1 LQVEAAASRYFQTV
15 DASIGWRERLRAF
28 FRREPSLAF
37 PESYFQENAN
47 GAVLVTP
54 WLDGTSCEKAKSP
67 PLKARELVPVG
78 RFLAALHAPSPVAL
92 PPELASLL
100 ADTSDE
106 ALHIRFQ
113 ELLET
118 ALEKEVLSS
127 DETQLCSDV
136 FEAAFSL
143 GRVFAHGDLWEPN
156 LLRGKD
162 GRLWLLDAEYAKWAL
177 PGTDLVHF
185 YFQTRVF
192 RGNKRVAME
201 GFWTL
206 YAAVQAVRPAITE
219 EIWTTFLYGLAFAA
233 SRVELGT
240 PECDVVRALTLPI
253 LFRDLSRLLAT

>member
-1 LQVEAAASRYFQTV
+1 M
-15 DASIGWRERLRAF
+15 
-28 FRREPSLAF
+28 
-37 PESYFQENAN
+37 
-47 GAVLVTP
+47 
-54 WLDGTSCEKAKSP
+54 SCEKDKSP
-67 PLKARELVPVG
+67 PLKARELVSVG
-78 RFLAALHAPSPVAL
+78 RLLAALHAPSPAAL

-106 ALHIRFQ
+106 TLDIRFR
-113 ELLET
+113 ELLEA
-118 ALEKEVLSS
+118 ALEKGVLSS

-136 FEAAFSL
+136 FDAAFPL

-162 GRLWLLDAEYAKWAL
+162 GRLWLIDAEYAKWTL

-192 RGNKRVAME
+192 RGNRRVAVE
-201 GFWTL
+201 GFRVL
-206 YAAVQAVRPAITE
+206 FAAVQAVRPAIIQ
-219 EIWTTFLYGLAFAA
+219 EIWPTFLHGLVFAA

-240 PECDVVRALTLPI
+240 PECDVVRALIPPI

>member
-1 LQVEAAASRYFQTV
+1 MR
-15 DASIGWRERLRAF
+15 RRA
-28 FRREPSLAF
+28 L
-37 PESYFQENAN
+37 
-47 GAVLVTP
+47 L
-54 WLDGTSCEKAKSP
+54 
-67 PLKARELVPVG
+67 
-78 RFLAALHAPSPVAL
+78 LAALHAPSPAAL